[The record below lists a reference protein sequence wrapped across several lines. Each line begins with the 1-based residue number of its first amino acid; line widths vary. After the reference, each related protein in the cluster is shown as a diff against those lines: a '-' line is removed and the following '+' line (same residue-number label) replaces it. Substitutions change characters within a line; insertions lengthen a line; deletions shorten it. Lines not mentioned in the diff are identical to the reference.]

1 MIACMSGVAG
11 LLLAAGAGRRFG
23 MPKAL
28 IRHRGRLFVET
39 AAEVLRDG
47 GCAPVIVVLG
57 ASADQVR
64 ASAALPGTTVIDNPD
79 WASGMG
85 SSLRVGLAALP
96 DDVLAAVILP
106 VDTPGVTAAAVRRVA
121 EHAGPGALARATY
134 DGQPGHPV
142 LIGRDHWAAVSAS
155 ATGDQGAREYLRTH
169 SVTEVPCAGIAAGSD
184 VDTPADLPE

>member
-1 MIACMSGVAG
+1 MSAGVAG
-11 LLLAAGAGRRFG
+11 VLLAAGAGRRFG

-28 IRHRGRLFVET
+28 VRHRGRLFVET
-39 AAEVLRDG
+39 AAEVLREA
-47 GCAPVIVVLG
+47 GCDPVIVVLG
-57 ASADQVR
+57 ASAEHARV
-64 ASAALPGTTVIDNPD
+64 SAELPGTTVIDNPD

-121 EHAGPGALARATY
+121 EHAAPGALARATY

-169 SVTEVPCAGIAAGSD
+169 SVTEVPCADIAEGLD
-184 VDTPADLPE
+184 VDTPADLTE